1 MHTQFSVFEQIFEQ
15 TEYAFREETSG
26 QEVNKID
33 CPALVIK
40 LSNSVDIKAKFNLL
54 LGECDM
60 EVDENVGLDTLQ
72 QMISFV
78 FKSKVLFICK
88 DIV

>member
-1 MHTQFSVFEQIFEQ
+1 M
-15 TEYAFREETSG
+15 REETSG

-33 CPALVIK
+33 YPALIIK
-40 LSNSVDIKAKFNLL
+40 LLNFVDIKAKFNLL

-60 EVDENVGLDTLQ
+60 EVDEKVGLHTYTATNDLF
-72 QMISFV
+72 I

-88 DIV
+88 GFCPEMQEHCC